1 MLVQY
6 ASIGPHIPSD
16 SSRSLLTLR
25 FLSELHNNKNRHTS
39 TFTHTHMLTHTHTHT
54 HTHAHTNTL
63 LTELIAC
70 RLSCWGRDER
80 DVLEVRSNMAGW
92 NLLEIDSLEKHCK
105 EARVCVAPCDRNHLR
120 GRTEGLGNKI
130 SRLGEGTRT

>member
-1 MLVQY
+1 MGPKPWI
-6 ASIGPHIPSD
+6 SIRYGRRHCCVYRCGSQSNVSAT
-16 SSRSLLTLR
+16 SSCFS
-25 FLSELHNNKNRHTS
+25 SHA
-39 TFTHTHMLTHTHTHT
+39 HTHTHT
-54 HTHAHTNTL
+54 HTHSQTHTHTNTL

-105 EARVCVAPCDRNHLR
+105 E
-120 GRTEGLGNKI
+120 
-130 SRLGEGTRT
+130 